1 MANKLSIH
9 TGNYSLRGFL
19 GGRGSLSISICIYLL
34 TCSFFIL
41 LVLPVL
47 GRGVLIR
54 DRVSDIEISLI
65 SKNTI
70 LIKILFRMSILWWT
84 RTDWSNVVKISG
96 FFEWSYL
103 QMDFSFFPTTPV
115 WPESLLVHCLVASR
129 YLSV

>member
-9 TGNYSLRGFL
+9 TGNYSLRGFF

-115 WPESLLVHCLVASR
+115 WPESLLVHCSVASR